1 MLLLC
6 NSAFASLPGTV
17 RMARNLKLSQLYAAR
32 RNASTYD
39 EWRDISLELDALT
52 GLDLW
57 KIETASDHYHH
68 ELLRERL
75 LTLRQWQQS
84 HNHKLLIRA
93 LREGLHHDLGNMG
106 NPLLF
111 GRAHIG
117 TKRLIEDY
125 VDQVCAS
132 LEYLVDAQIEHL
144 SNDEKLALFE
154 DILRSFGQPALQLSG
169 GATLGMF
176 HVGVCKALDEQGLL
190 PKVISGSSAG
200 SLVASMIGTHNRDE
214 MDAYYDGDALY
225 KHAWSWNR
233 ISDGLRGKGFANQKQ
248 LETFIRQ
255 NVGEFTFQEAFEKT
269 GKHINVSISP
279 IGANQKS
286 RLMNELTSPYLLVWS
301 AVLASCAVPL
311 LFPPVTLTTKS
322 AEGKLQPYM
331 PLERW
336 VDGSMRSDMPRRR
349 LMRLYNVNYFIAS
362 QVNPHIVPLLES
374 ERRRRQTGH
383 ISSLPRRIVKT
394 QARLLGMGALQVVHD
409 KVSNEA
415 VRAMLSHGYTM
426 LSQSYYGDAT
436 IAPQGYTRKHY
447 RHMLQNPTKD
457 SVIWFRQQG
466 ERATWPKIDQI
477 RVQSRISMTLQQCVA
492 KLLQRKAHNW
502 HEAEVRAIL
511 SDRAPTGFAHQG

>member
-1 MLLLC
+1 
-6 NSAFASLPGTV
+6 
-17 RMARNLKLSQLYAAR
+17 MARNMRVEVLQAAR
-32 RNASTYD
+32 QQAKTYD
-39 EWRDISLELDALT
+39 EWREISLELDAQT

-57 KIETASDHYHH
+57 KIEIASDHYHH

-75 LTLRQWQQS
+75 LTLRQWQHS

-106 NPLLF
+106 NAKLY
-111 GRAHIG
+111 GRAHVG

-132 LEYLVDAQIEHL
+132 LDYLCDATIEHL
-144 SNDEKLALFE
+144 TNDEKLALFE

-176 HVGVCKALDEQGLL
+176 HIGVCKALDEQGLL
-190 PKVISGSSAG
+190 PSVISGSSAG
-200 SLVASMIGTHNRDE
+200 SLVASMIGTHTRDE
-214 MDAYYDGDALY
+214 MAAYYDGDALY
-225 KHAWSWNR
+225 KHAWSWNK
-233 ISDGLRGKGFANQKQ
+233 ITDGLRGKGFANQKQ

-255 NVGEFTFQEAFEKT
+255 NVGEMSFQEAFEKT
-269 GKHINVSISP
+269 GRHINVSISP
-279 IGANQKS
+279 TGNNQKS

-311 LFPPVTLTTKS
+311 LFPPVTLTTKT
-322 AEGKLQPYM
+322 ADGDHAPYM

-374 ERRRRQTGH
+374 ERKKRQNEK

-394 QARLLGMGALQVVHD
+394 QAKLLSMGSLQVVHD
-409 KVSNEA
+409 SVSNEA
-415 VRAMLSHGYTM
+415 LRQMLSHVYTM
-426 LSQSYYGDAT
+426 ISQSYHGDAT
-436 IAPQGYTRKHY
+436 IAPPRYGMKHY
-447 RHMLQNPTKD
+447 QHMLQNPTKE

-477 RVQSRISMTLQQCVA
+477 RVQTKISMTLQKCVA
-492 KLLQRKAHNW
+492 RLLQRKAHNW
-502 HEAEVRAIL
+502 HEAEVRAL
-511 SDRAPTGFAHQG
+511 LQEPVHRHC

>member
-1 MLLLC
+1 
-6 NSAFASLPGTV
+6 
-17 RMARNLKLSQLYAAR
+17 MARNMKLEVLQAAR
-32 RNASTYD
+32 QQATSYD
-39 EWRDISLELDALT
+39 EWREISLELDAHS

-75 LTLRQWQQS
+75 LTLRQWQHS

-106 NPLLF
+106 NPKLY
-111 GRAHIG
+111 GRAHVG

-132 LEYLVDAQIEHL
+132 LDYLCDATIEHL

-154 DILRSFGQPALQLSG
+154 DITRSFGQPALQLSG

-190 PKVISGSSAG
+190 PSVISGSSAG
-200 SLVASMIGTHNRDE
+200 SLVASMIGTHTRDE

-225 KHAWSWNR
+225 KHAWSWNK
-233 ISDGLRGKGFANQKQ
+233 ITDGLRGKGFANQKQ

-255 NVGEFTFQEAFEKT
+255 NVGELSFQEAFEKT
-269 GKHINVSISP
+269 GRHINVSISP
-279 IGANQKS
+279 TGANQKS

-311 LFPPVTLTTKS
+311 LFPPVTLTTKT
-322 AEGKLQPYM
+322 ADGNHAPYM

-374 ERRRRQTGH
+374 ERKKRQNDK
-383 ISSLPRRIVKT
+383 ISSLPRRILKT
-394 QARLLGMGALQVVHD
+394 QAKLLSMGSLQVVHD
-409 KVSNEA
+409 SVSNEA
-415 VRAMLSHGYTM
+415 LRQMLSHVYTM
-426 LSQSYYGDAT
+426 ISQSYHGDAT
-436 IAPQGYTRKHY
+436 IAPPKYSMKHY
-447 RHMLQNPTKD
+447 QHMLQNPTKE

-477 RVQSRISMTLQQCVA
+477 RVQTKISMTLQKCVA
-492 KLLQRKAHNW
+492 RLLQRKAHNW
-502 HEAEVRAIL
+502 HEAEVRAL
-511 SDRAPTGFAHQG
+511 LQEPMHRHG

>member
-1 MLLLC
+1 
-6 NSAFASLPGTV
+6 
-17 RMARNLKLSQLYAAR
+17 MARNTKLSQLYMAR
-32 RNASTYD
+32 DTATSYA
-39 EWRDISLELDALT
+39 EWREISLELDALT

-57 KIETASDHYHH
+57 KIEAASDNYHH

-75 LTLRQWQQS
+75 LTLRQWQNS

-106 NPLLF
+106 NPKLY
-111 GRAHIG
+111 GRAHVG

-132 LEYLVDAQIEHL
+132 LEYLCDADIEHL

-190 PKVISGSSAG
+190 PSVISGSSAG
-200 SLVASMIGTHNRDE
+200 SLVASMIGTHSRDE

-233 ISDGLRGKGFANQKQ
+233 IRDGLRGKGFANQKQ

-269 GKHINVSISP
+269 GRHINVSISP
-279 IGANQKS
+279 TGANQKS

-322 AEGKLQPYM
+322 AEGDHKPYM

-349 LMRLYNVNYFIAS
+349 LMRLYNVNYFVAS

-374 ERRRRQTGH
+374 ERKRQQTGK

-415 VRAMLSHGYTM
+415 ARQMLSHGYTM

-436 IAPQGYTRKHY
+436 IAPKGYTGKHY
-447 RHMLQNPTKD
+447 RHMLQNPTKE

-466 ERATWPKIDQI
+466 ERATWERIDQI
-477 RVQSRISMTLQQCVA
+477 RVQSKISMTLQKCVA
-492 KLLQRKAHNW
+492 SLLHRKAHNW
-502 HEAEVRAIL
+502 HEAEVRAL
-511 SDRAPTGFAHQG
+511 LGMRPATTTAPVVVPTHQQA

>member
-1 MLLLC
+1 
-6 NSAFASLPGTV
+6 
-17 RMARNLKLSQLYAAR
+17 MARNMKLEVLQAAR
-32 RNASTYD
+32 QQATSYD
-39 EWRDISLELDALT
+39 EWREISLELDAHS

-75 LTLRQWQQS
+75 LTLRQWQHS

-106 NPLLF
+106 NPKLY
-111 GRAHIG
+111 GRAHVG

-132 LEYLVDAQIEHL
+132 LDYLCDATIEHL

-154 DILRSFGQPALQLSG
+154 NITRSFGQPALQLSG

-190 PKVISGSSAG
+190 PSVISGSSAG
-200 SLVASMIGTHNRDE
+200 SLVASMIGTHTRDE

-225 KHAWSWNR
+225 KHAWSWNK
-233 ISDGLRGKGFANQKQ
+233 ITDGLRGKGFANQKQ

-255 NVGEFTFQEAFEKT
+255 NVGEMSFQEAFEKT
-269 GKHINVSISP
+269 GRHINVSISP
-279 IGANQKS
+279 TGANQKS

-322 AEGKLQPYM
+322 ADGNHTPYM

-374 ERRRRQTGH
+374 ERKKRQNDK
-383 ISSLPRRIVKT
+383 ISSLPRRILKT
-394 QARLLGMGALQVVHD
+394 QAKLLSMGSLQVVHD
-409 KVSNEA
+409 SVSNEA
-415 VRAMLSHGYTM
+415 LRQMLSHVYTM
-426 LSQSYYGDAT
+426 ISQSYHGDAT
-436 IAPQGYTRKHY
+436 IAPPKYGMKHY
-447 RHMLQNPTKD
+447 QHMMQNPTKE

-477 RVQSRISMTLQQCVA
+477 RVQTKISMTLQKCVA
-492 KLLQRKAHNW
+492 RLLQRKAHNW
-502 HEAEVRAIL
+502 HEAEVRAL
-511 SDRAPTGFAHQG
+511 LQEPMHRHG

>member
-1 MLLLC
+1 M
-6 NSAFASLPGTV
+6 AS
-17 RMARNLKLSQLYAAR
+17 NQKIQSLYRAR
-32 RNASTYD
+32 RNASSYE
-39 EWRDISLELDALT
+39 EWRDVSLELDALT
-52 GLDLW
+52 GMDLW
-57 KIETASDHYHH
+57 KIESGSDDYHH

-106 NPLLF
+106 NPLLY

-132 LEYLVDAQIEHL
+132 LLYLLDARIEHL

-154 DILRSFGQPALQLSG
+154 DILHSFGQPALQLSG

-176 HVGVCKALDEQGLL
+176 HIGVCKALDEQGLL
-190 PKVISGSSAG
+190 PNVISGSSAG
-200 SLVASMIGTHNRDE
+200 SLVASMIGTHTRDE
-214 MDAYYDGDALY
+214 MTAYYDGDALY
-225 KHAWSWNR
+225 KHAWSWNK
-233 ISDGLRGKGFANQKQ
+233 IVDGLRGKGFANQKQ

-255 NVGEFTFQEAFEKT
+255 NIGEFTFEEAFEKT
-269 GKHINVSISP
+269 GRHINVSISP
-279 IGANQKS
+279 VGANQKS

-301 AVLASCAVPL
+301 AVLASCAVPV
-311 LFPPVTLTTKS
+311 LFPPVTLTTKT
-322 AEGKLQPYM
+322 ADGNLAPYM

-374 ERRRRQTGH
+374 ERKRIEKNSLT
-383 ISSLPRRIVKT
+383 SLPRRIVKT
-394 QARLLGMGALQVVHD
+394 QARLLGMGTLQVIHD
-409 KVSNEA
+409 NTSNEILRQA
-415 VRAMLSHGYTM
+415 LSHAYTM
-426 LSQSYYGDAT
+426 ISQSYYGDAT
-436 IAPQGYTRKHY
+436 IAPPGYTRKHY
-447 RHMLQNPTKD
+447 RHMLQNPTKE

-477 RVQSRISMTLQQCVA
+477 RVHSKISMTLQKCVA
-492 KLLQRKAHNW
+492 TMLSRRAHNW
-502 HEAEVRAIL
+502 HEAEVHAL
-511 SDRAPTGFAHQG
+511 LTDRVMPTAAHQG

>member
-1 MLLLC
+1 
-6 NSAFASLPGTV
+6 
-17 RMARNLKLSQLYAAR
+17 MARNLKLSQLQTARAHASSYA
-32 RNASTYD
+32 
-39 EWRDISLELDALT
+39 EWREISLELDALT

-57 KIETASDHYHH
+57 KIETASDNYHH

-75 LTLRQWQQS
+75 LTLRQWQTS
-84 HNHKLLIRA
+84 HNHKLLIRS

-106 NPLLF
+106 NPLLY
-111 GRAHIG
+111 GRAHVG

-132 LEYLVDAQIEHL
+132 LEYLCDATIEHL

-176 HVGVCKALDEQGLL
+176 HIGVCKALDEQGLL
-190 PKVISGSSAG
+190 PSVISGSSAG
-200 SLVASMIGTHNRDE
+200 SLVASMIGSHTREELQD
-214 MDAYYDGDALY
+214 YYNGDALY
-225 KHAWSWNR
+225 KHAWSWNKLR
-233 ISDGLRGKGFANQKQ
+233 DGLRGKGFANQKQ

-255 NVGEFTFQEAFEKT
+255 NIGEYSFQEAFEKT

-311 LFPPVTLTTKS
+311 LFPPVTLTTKT
-322 AEGKLQPYM
+322 AEGLHQPYM

-374 ERRRRQTGH
+374 ERRRRQTGK
-383 ISSLPRRIVKT
+383 ITSLPRRILKT
-394 QARLLGMGALQVVHD
+394 QAKLLSMGALQVVHD

-415 VRAMLSHGYTM
+415 MRAMLSHGYTM

-436 IAPQGYTRKHY
+436 IAPQKYTSQHY
-447 RHMLQNPTKD
+447 RHMLQNPTKE

-466 ERATWPKIDQI
+466 ERATWARIDQI
-477 RVQSRISMTLQQCVA
+477 RVQSKISMTLQKCVA
-492 KLLQRKAHNW
+492 SLLHRKAHNW
-502 HEAEVRAIL
+502 HEAEVRALLGTRPANASGIIQ
-511 SDRAPTGFAHQG
+511 SV

>member
-1 MLLLC
+1 MATILNTSLLNAPRQNPRLE
-6 NSAFASLPGTV
+6 
-17 RMARNLKLSQLYAAR
+17 QL
-32 RNASTYD
+32 RNAREHANSYG
-39 EWRDISLELDALT
+39 EWREISLELDALS
-52 GLDLW
+52 GMDLW
-57 KIETASDHYHH
+57 KMETASGGYHH

-93 LREGLHHDLGNMG
+93 LREGLHHDLGNMS
-106 NPLLF
+106 NPRLY
-111 GRAHIG
+111 GRAHVG
-117 TKRLIEDY
+117 TKKLVEDY
-125 VDQVCAS
+125 VGQVCES
-132 LEYLVDAQIEHL
+132 LEYLCDANIEHL

-176 HVGVCKALDEQGLL
+176 HIGVCKALDEQDLL
-190 PKVISGSSAG
+190 PSVISGSSAG
-200 SLVASMIGTHNRDE
+200 SLVASMIGTHTRDE
-214 MDAYYDGDALY
+214 MTAYYDGDALY

-233 ISDGLRGKGFANQKQ
+233 LSDGLRGKGFANQKQ

-255 NVGEFTFQEAFEKT
+255 NIGEYSFQEAFEKT
-269 GKHINVSISP
+269 GRHINVSISP

-301 AVLASCAVPL
+301 AVLASCAVPV
-311 LFPPVTLTTKS
+311 LFPPVTLTTKT
-322 AEGKLQPYM
+322 AEGQHQPYM

-374 ERRRRQTGH
+374 ERRRRERAR
-383 ISSLPRRIVKT
+383 ISSLPRRILKL
-394 QARLLGMGALQVVHD
+394 QSRLAGMGALQVIHD
-409 KVSNEA
+409 STRNEA
-415 VRAMLSHGYTM
+415 LRAMLSHGYTM
-426 LSQSYYGDAT
+426 LSQSYHGDAT
-436 IAPQGYTRKHY
+436 IAPRRYTHQHY
-447 RHMLQNPTKD
+447 RHMLQNPTRE

-477 RVQSRISMTLQQCVA
+477 RIQSRISMTLQRCVA
-492 KLLQRKAHNW
+492 HLLARRAHNW
-502 HEAEVRAIL
+502 HEAEVRAL
-511 SDRAPTGFAHQG
+511 LNPHLQGVHARTS